1 LDPGWKGLPRTN
13 TLTYYEKIII
23 YCHKKFYNIT
33 TWNIYDL
40 QRVVLVV
47 EDDGGVVRLLAGG
60 RVVRALEGAP
70 DELLKNKY
78 IQ

>member
-1 LDPGWKGLPRTN
+1 LDSGWKGLPRTN
-13 TLTYYEKIII
+13 TYHEKIII
-23 YCHKKFYNIT
+23 YFHKKFYNIA

-47 EDDGGVVRLLAGG
+47 ENDGGVVGLLAGG